1 MVEHK
6 PRARAR
12 STAGKCKALNLHG
25 LSLTWCSDVDHRSWQ
40 DREQRRAVSGMR
52 FEMASGTKKDVW
64 HERGKQ
70 GIDREASSGK
80 ILKIREAAYTFI
92 YTQNGDGHAGARAT

>member
-1 MVEHK
+1 
-6 PRARAR
+6 
-12 STAGKCKALNLHG
+12 
-25 LSLTWCSDVDHRSWQ
+25 
-40 DREQRRAVSGMR
+40 MR
-52 FEMASGTKKDVW
+52 IERTSGTKENFW

-92 YTQNGDGHAGARAT
+92 YTQTGDGHAGTRAT